1 MSESDPRVYCAIEQ
15 CSVCGGSGEVVISCL
30 LSRDGTMKPVVRTEC
45 IACDGFG
52 KRVIE
57 FGSLHSENGECSIS
71 NCR

>member
-1 MSESDPRVYCAIEQ
+1 MSEFGPGVYCTIEQ

-30 LSRDGTMKPVVRTEC
+30 LCRDGTMKPLVRAEC

-57 FGSLHSENGECSIS
+57 FKSLHSEK
-71 NCR
+71 